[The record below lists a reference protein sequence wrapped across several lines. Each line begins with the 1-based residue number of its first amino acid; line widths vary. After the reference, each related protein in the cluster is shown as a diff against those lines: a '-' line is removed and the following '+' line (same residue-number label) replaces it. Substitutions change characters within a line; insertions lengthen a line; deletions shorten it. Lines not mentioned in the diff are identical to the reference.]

1 MVFTNTPIG
10 YLRDAEVAGPPS
22 PPEVMEVP
30 VPAMVLIVGGDIE
43 LSTLRIFFEFKSA
56 MIRFPTVSKHKCCR
70 LVENWAEVAAP
81 PSPFNAVET
90 VAFFPFPAKG
100 YIDPSRVIFRMLKDN

>member
-1 MVFTNTPIG
+1 MVEIVESTWSTILTTNPWYSVMNRSPMVFTNTPIG

-30 VPAMVLIVGGDIE
+30 VPSMVLIVGGE
-43 LSTLRIFFEFKSA
+43 SLRIFFKIKSA

-70 LVENWAEVAAP
+70 LVEN
-81 PSPFNAVET
+81 
-90 VAFFPFPAKG
+90 
-100 YIDPSRVIFRMLKDN
+100 